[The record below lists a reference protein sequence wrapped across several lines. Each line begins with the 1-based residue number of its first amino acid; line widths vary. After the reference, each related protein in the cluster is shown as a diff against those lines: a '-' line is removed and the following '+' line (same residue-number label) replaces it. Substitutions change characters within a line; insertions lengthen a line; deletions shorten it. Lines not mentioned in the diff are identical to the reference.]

1 MKGNDI
7 VKSRYLRSTLGV
19 LFLLAAILASAY
31 LFGWWD
37 YSFEFTALM
46 GTIPIILSVIWIFL
60 FGTNVVNSV
69 LYFAGI
75 GYILY
80 ENGFANTS
88 DERIYLV
95 IIMALMALALTCL
108 GSAAKS
114 DKELDPFLLKPSK
127 CKKKNAKKSTFG
139 HPRHVKCTAKELK
152 SGKFTARF
160 GTLCVSLDETEL
172 EPDTVIN
179 AKAFFGKVKLRL
191 PAGAVPKVVSDCAFG
206 KTAVRLAAEDDS
218 NTNFILNSQATF
230 GRIVVATTPSVLDEY
245 KGKPFVKIYKENDNT
260 PEPPKPEKE
269 DKKAAEEVFVAEAA
283 EETKASAQEYETQSI
298 ETVEETAAEKANEAV
313 AEPEATQVAEN
324 TEASENAQVQ
334 EVTN

>member
-7 VKSRYLRSTLGV
+7 VKSRYLRSSIGA
-19 LFLLAAILASAY
+19 LFLLAAIVVSAY

-46 GTIPIILSVIWIFL
+46 GAVPIILAVIWIFL

-80 ENGFANTS
+80 ENGFANT
-88 DERIYLV
+88 DDGKIHLV
-95 IIMALMALALTCL
+95 IVMALMALALTCL
-108 GSAAKS
+108 GSAARS
-114 DKELDPFLLKPSK
+114 DKELDPFLAKPSK
-127 CKKKNAKKSTFG
+127 FKKKNAKKSTFG
-139 HPRHVKCTAKELK
+139 HPRHVKSTAKVLK

-179 AKAFFGKVKLRL
+179 AKALFGKVKLRL

-230 GRIVVATTPSVLDEY
+230 GKIVVASSPSAFDEY

-260 PEPPKPEKE
+260 PEPAKEEKKENNEIIEEPVALITPSEEEIKASIESVTPEEKVE
-269 DKKAAEEVFVAEAA
+269 EAAKAAEEKLEEVAE
-283 EETKASAQEYETQSI
+283 EVKSEI
-298 ETVEETAAEKANEAV
+298 
-313 AEPEATQVAEN
+313 
-324 TEASENAQVQ
+324 TE
-334 EVTN
+334 EVTNN